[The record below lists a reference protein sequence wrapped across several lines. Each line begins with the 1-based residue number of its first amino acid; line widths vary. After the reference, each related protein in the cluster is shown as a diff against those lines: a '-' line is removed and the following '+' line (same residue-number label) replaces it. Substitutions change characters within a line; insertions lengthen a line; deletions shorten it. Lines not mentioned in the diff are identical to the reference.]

1 MMFELVFPSPNA
13 TVSLQTAA
21 QQTFVGE
28 EQRRAAMD
36 GSRIFQWYG
45 LESEGVDCT
54 LPLPVSFSWKHT
66 TDSEESDEAY
76 FYLLV
81 CENEDMH
88 DAWVFITKD
97 TSYDVY
103 NLKVDTT
110 YFWCVQKNGKR
121 SNASSFHTR
130 LTLPRCLKIHNIS
143 NVRDMGGYAVEGG
156 KIRQGLVY
164 RGGETE
170 RHMHLSPDGANTF
183 RRLGLRTELDM
194 RGEVE
199 GQIDFTT
206 AQAIGVN
213 RVFVPIEP
221 YQEIFN
227 KDYLDSVATF
237 FKVFTKKSNYPLYFH
252 CWSGADRTGT
262 FAFILGAFLG
272 MRLSDLIYD
281 YEFSSLSLGGIRTRN
296 FDEFQA
302 FLTQFMRLPGNTMH
316 EKGEAFLRKYACLT
330 DKQIEN
336 IYHFLVEKER

>member
-1 MMFELVFPSPNA
+1 MFELVSPSQNA
-13 TVSLQTAA
+13 TVSLQTSA
-21 QQTFVGE
+21 QQTFAGE
-28 EQRRAAMD
+28 EERRAAMD

-45 LESEGVDCT
+45 LEKEGVDCT
-54 LPLPVSFSWKHT
+54 VPLPVSFSWEHT
-66 TDSEESDEAY
+66 ADSEESDEAY
-76 FYLLV
+76 FFLLV
-81 CENEDMH
+81 CENADMH
-88 DAWVFITKD
+88 NAWVFITKD

-121 SNASSFHTR
+121 SDVSSFHTC

-170 RHMHLSPDGANTF
+170 RHMHLSPDGANAF
-183 RRLGLRTELDM
+183 QRLGLRTELDM

-221 YQEIFN
+221 YQEFFK

-237 FKVFTKKSNYPLYFH
+237 FKAFTKKSNYPLYFH

-316 EKGEAFLRKYACLT
+316 EKGEAFLRKYARLT

-336 IYHFLVEKER
+336 IYHLLVEKER